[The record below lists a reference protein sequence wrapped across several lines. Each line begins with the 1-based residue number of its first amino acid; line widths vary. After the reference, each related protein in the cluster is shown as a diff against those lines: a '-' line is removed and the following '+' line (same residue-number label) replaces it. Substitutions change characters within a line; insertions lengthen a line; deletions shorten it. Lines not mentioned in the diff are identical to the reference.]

1 MKEIV
6 KVKANAEGK
15 YIVTLYGINFELV
28 EETGFDVPQKEEK
41 VSKTVEKTTK

>member
-6 KVKANAEGK
+6 KVRPNAEGK

-28 EETGFDVPQKEEK
+28 KETGIDLPKEEK